1 MRVLLHQ
8 GSTSTSGLHP
18 PMASFVDFAPY
29 VAGTVAGL
37 LAFVLLRQRPGRP
50 LPPGPKPLPVIGN
63 LLDMPKEKEWLT
75 YQAWNDKYGDVVC
88 VNIFGQKIVILGS
101 ATAVEDLME
110 KRGTIYS
117 GRPSTPML
125 DL

>member
-1 MRVLLHQ
+1 
-8 GSTSTSGLHP
+8 
-18 PMASFVDFAPY
+18 MASFVDFAPY